1 MASSPASSSR
11 NAKTAKK
18 SPKKG
23 SASSS
28 VKGGK
33 TPLVEAK
40 SSKKKAVGAKSAI
53 AKKASAQAPS
63 RPASKGAASK
73 SVKSSAKAPAA
84 KQVATK
90 SAKTGSST
98 QVGKPSMTKSV
109 TKSSPAPKQA
119 PASIA
124 KKSAT
129 KVVVAKAPIRSEA
142 SRKSKSVP
150 TPQETRP
157 VKPEQKASKRL
168 VRPKSSAG
176 VPAVEPK
183 GAVVRKTSARQNKGT
198 GRPTMLEGEL
208 PQEYNVDR
216 LVAIQ
221 RDPDW
226 AHLYWELSGQTRQK
240 LSNTDGGFR
249 LRGFDTTGVLF
260 DGHNASVALDI
271 ELAPY
276 ARSWYVKLPYQG
288 RVYTFEYGTVNRD
301 GEWNGLARSQPVG
314 FEPGMLGLSPESEE
328 WISIASDEL
337 FRAASGLADG
347 EGIQDLIRRLRE
359 RSAGSGAF
367 LGSSLVGESG
377 SGFMGFAPSSFL
389 GGSGLR
395 LELPTSNMS
404 SPSGSGTAWT
414 GLSSGEFQPPKDK
427 SKDFWLWVE
436 TELILYGATEPDAQ
450 VTLMGKPLQLNPDG
464 TFRVHFPFPNGTDL
478 HMDVR
483 AVDKT
488 GEMERV
494 ARPAAKRWTN

>member
-1 MASSPASSSR
+1 M
-11 NAKTAKK
+11 
-18 SPKKG
+18 
-23 SASSS
+23 
-28 VKGGK
+28 
-33 TPLVEAK
+33 
-40 SSKKKAVGAKSAI
+40 
-53 AKKASAQAPS
+53 
-63 RPASKGAASK
+63 
-73 SVKSSAKAPAA
+73 
-84 KQVATK
+84 
-90 SAKTGSST
+90 
-98 QVGKPSMTKSV
+98 
-109 TKSSPAPKQA
+109 
-119 PASIA
+119 
-124 KKSAT
+124 
-129 KVVVAKAPIRSEA
+129 
-142 SRKSKSVP
+142 
-150 TPQETRP
+150 
-157 VKPEQKASKRL
+157 
-168 VRPKSSAG
+168 
-176 VPAVEPK
+176 EPK
-183 GAVVRKTSARQNKGT
+183 GSLVRKTAARQNKGT
-198 GRPTMLEGEL
+198 GRPAMLEGEL
-208 PQEYNVDR
+208 PQEYGVDR

-226 AHLYWELSGQTRQK
+226 AHLYWELAPETRQK

-260 DGHNASVALDI
+260 DGNNASVALDI

-288 RVYTFEYGTVNRD
+288 RVYTFEYGIVGRD

-367 LGSSLVGESG
+367 LGSSLAGESG
-377 SGFMGFAPSSFL
+377 AGFLGLAPSSFL
-389 GGSGLR
+389 GSSGLR

-414 GLSSGEFQPPKDK
+414 GISSGGFQPPKDK

-464 TFRVHFPFPNGTDL
+464 TFRVHFPFPNGTEL

-488 GEMERV
+488 GEMERF